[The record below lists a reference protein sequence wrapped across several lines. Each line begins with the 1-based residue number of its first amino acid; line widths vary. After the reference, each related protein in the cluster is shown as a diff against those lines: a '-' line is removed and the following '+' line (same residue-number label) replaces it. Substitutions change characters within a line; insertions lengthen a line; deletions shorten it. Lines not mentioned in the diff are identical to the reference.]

1 MAPQTPDRPLSDRE
15 QAFVSAK
22 LQGASNDAARK
33 AAGYSSSNTGLRLGN
48 DERMRVALQAAA
60 IDAGL
65 SPMAA
70 AHKLRALLDAERF
83 ELSRDGSAVPL
94 GPDNRAQLGAV
105 ELLYKLMGG
114 MPNPRID
121 VSAGNQQ
128 VVVIHASRDPL
139 AALDPFSAPPVIEG
153 ETVGETVDLTGF
165 HNPNGDIPIEDDFL
179 IQ

>member
-1 MAPQTPDRPLSDRE
+1 MASHPTDRPLSDRE
-15 QAFVSAK
+15 NAFLSAK

-33 AAGYSSSNTGLRLGN
+33 AAGYSSSNSGLRLGN
-48 DERMRVALQAAA
+48 DERMRQALQAAA
-60 IDAGL
+60 IDVGL

-70 AHKLRALLDAERF
+70 ARKLLALTDAERF

-94 GPDNRAQLGAV
+94 GPDNRTQLGAV

-114 MPNPRID
+114 MPNPRLD
-121 VSAGNQQ
+121 VTAGNQQ

-139 AALDPFSAPPVIEG
+139 AALDPFAPTVIEG
-153 ETVGETVDLTGF
+153 EATDLTGF
-165 HNPNGDIPIEDDFL
+165 HNPDGDIPIEDDFL